1 MKKYSL
7 HQKPDD
13 GEERKLNKPVIC
25 YPNHTLKV
33 KYWENYQKAR
43 NDLEKIDV
51 KITRRNFIQGKLE
64 HYMERTF
71 H

>member
-7 HQKPDD
+7 HQKPND

-33 KYWENYQKAR
+33 KYWENYKLFRHKKRYREYQLPFEDK
-43 NDLEKIDV
+43 
-51 KITRRNFIQGKLE
+51 GK
-64 HYMERTF
+64 
-71 H
+71 